1 MRLPLSIARTRTR
14 PVLLALAM
22 GSLAACSPA
31 SSPDA
36 PPIAAVHR
44 SQCGRCHAP
53 PEPRTRPR
61 AQVESAASRHAQ
73 RVRLTTDEWTAMIEY
88 LSLESN

>member
-1 MRLPLSIARTRTR
+1 MLRLSITRAAIFALGSGA
-14 PVLLALAM
+14 VL
-22 GSLAACSPA
+22 ACSPA
-31 SSPDA
+31 STPDA

-44 SQCGRCHAP
+44 TQCGRCHAP

-61 AQVESAASRHAQ
+61 AQVESAASRHAH

-88 LSLESN
+88 LSRESN

>member
-1 MRLPLSIARTRTR
+1 VKLDLSLVAAIGLVLAPLA
-14 PVLLALAM
+14 
-22 GSLAACSPA
+22 GACSPA

-44 SQCGRCHAP
+44 TQCGRCHAP

-61 AQVESAASRHAQ
+61 AQVEIAASRHAR
-73 RVRLTTDEWTAMIEY
+73 RVRLSADEWTAMIEY